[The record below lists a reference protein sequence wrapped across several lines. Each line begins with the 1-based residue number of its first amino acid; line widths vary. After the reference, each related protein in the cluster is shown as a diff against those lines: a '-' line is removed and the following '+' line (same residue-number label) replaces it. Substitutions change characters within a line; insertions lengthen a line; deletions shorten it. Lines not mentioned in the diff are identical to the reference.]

1 MSYTLYKGESI
12 VGKVTKVHDSH
23 VLYNTKWQVDHP
35 GGSFFYFGRFS
46 ALKRELKSMG
56 YSV

>member
-23 VLYNTKWQVDHP
+23 VLYNTKWKVIHP
-35 GGSFFYFGRFS
+35 GGGFFYFGTLS
-46 ALKRELKSMG
+46 GLETELRNMG
-56 YSV
+56 YSI